1 MGDIDKERKYI
12 KTLIYLNLQKKEISE
27 LMAKPISEKIYKL
40 KLINKDIING
50 YSDEQMNKEIMSF
63 LNNQNKKTSEFN
75 EQDINNI
82 IYNIM
87 KNKNKNK
94 NKKESIVE
102 ELALDFLFP
111 EELKVNDIEFP
122 SNFYIITEEK
132 FNKIFENNL
141 TDFKTYDAY
150 LGEDGIFMWIEGDM
164 ITNEGN
170 EKKEETKDYNKVMY
184 FIEENNNINDLKI
197 NKIFLYKNDDFKEQ
211 LDGII
216 KEGKTKYFDNRNV
229 IKDDLGCYNMINDGK
244 IIGKYINVIKE
255 SQEDKGKEVNNE
267 IQNSIKEINES
278 KRIENE
284 IKRIKEKE
292 ELNQMFLPYLLICFS
307 KIEKFKKGL
316 EQNKEGILRLLL
328 EIIKSVDNKKKKD
341 FGDNLIKFEKEFKKK
356 ELIHKFSYPYD
367 NKTEV
372 FKNLI
377 EMLLNEFH
385 QEIYIENKE
394 NPRKKFD
401 DFKNSTFI
409 FDLFFGLK
417 KINKRESFFNTIELN
432 TDGTGNQEVK
442 IEDLLIHYKFKQ
454 EDLVLYFPN
463 VLILLINDQGKL
475 LKLPLEFNLEYDKKE
490 INIYKLKSCLQ
501 MSSENFFSF
510 LKKDKNQDFFK
521 ISFDYNKDD
530 KLIPTYENS
539 NIEEINENLSQYYNI
554 CFYEI
559 DVENINNNDN
569 NTEVENENN
578 NNFNNQNVNNN

>member
-1 MGDIDKERKYI
+1 
-12 KTLIYLNLQKKEISE
+12 
-27 LMAKPISEKIYKL
+27 
-40 KLINKDIING
+40 
-50 YSDEQMNKEIMSF
+50 MSL

-82 IYNIM
+82 INNIM
-87 KNKNKNK
+87 KSKNNT
-94 NKKESIVE
+94 ESIVE

-111 EELKVNDIEFP
+111 EEFKLDNIDFP
-122 SNFYIITEEK
+122 TNFYIITEEK
-132 FNKIFENNL
+132 FNKIFENNENL

-150 LGEDGIFMWIEGDM
+150 LGKEGIFMWIEGN
-164 ITNEGN
+164 IESEGQ
-170 EKKEETKDYNKVMY
+170 TKDYKNVIY
-184 FIEENNNINDLKI
+184 YISNNDYDDLKI
-197 NKIFLYKNDDFKEQ
+197 NKIFLYKNEEVLKEQ
-211 LDGII
+211 LMIIINEGKEKYFKEKII
-216 KEGKTKYFDNRNV
+216 KKKVGRFN
-229 IKDDLGCYNMINDGK
+229 LINNGY
-244 IIGKYINVIKE
+244 IIGEYINVTKKVK
-255 SQEDKGKEVNNE
+255 DKNT
-267 IQNSIKEINES
+267 QLS
-278 KRIENE
+278 KSDYEPRGEQRIENE
-284 IKRIKEKE
+284 IKRIKQKE
-292 ELNQMFLPYLLICFS
+292 ELNQLFLPYLLICFS

-372 FKNLI
+372 FQNMI